1 MAALDQDDPDL
12 SGEDTDEEDQRGN
25 NNSSSRTEGTV
36 YDGSYEMVIERFSEK
51 KGRIVSDDFQV
62 SGHKWRLLYFPQGNN
77 VDCLS
82 LYLDAV
88 APEDASTWHRH
99 TKFRLTLKSVKGK
112 ADHSMD
118 ATHGFCPREHDWG
131 FTRFIPLNDL
141 RPNGDYVKNDAITL
155 IIETKVSQEFSGTGT
170 GGYYSSYNSRKE
182 TGYIG
187 IKNQGATC
195 YMNSLLQSLYHLSY
209 FRRVVYKMPYEVGTT
224 VTIPCALQTLFYR
237 LQTSSDPVNTK
248 ELTKSFG
255 WDDFESYH
263 QHDATEFNRVL
274 IDTLETK
281 MKGTSVEGTMEKLFR
296 GEFVNYIECVHVK
309 FASNR
314 PEYFYDL
321 QLPVEGC
328 KSVYDSFRNYVMP
341 ERMEGQNKYH
351 AEGFGLQE
359 AIKGIRF
366 KTFPDVLEL
375 NLNRFKHDF
384 YSDTIRKINDRFE
397 FYPVIDLKE
406 FAGANEEGISTVYHL
421 HAVLVHSGTMQ
432 GGHYYAFIRP
442 TLGPDWYRF
451 DDETV
456 RNASEKDAID
466 ENFGFTEDP
475 RNMRYNNPLMF
486 RKFSNAYML
495 IYVRDSRVKEVFEPI
510 KDDEI
515 PHYLIEKIEGEQI
528 AAKKRQQELAEA
540 HLFMHVSLV
549 TEENLRAH
557 DQEFYDLVRFP
568 DIPKLRVKKA
578 LTLGEFRKEQA
589 EKLNVIP
596 ERIRFWNWINR
607 KNKTTRV
614 QKPFSEDDLKKD
626 LDSLTENKTDLR
638 LFLEVSKR
646 TEAPYFDPFPKRP
659 EVKSG
664 IMFFKFYDVP
674 TQKLSYVGF
683 ALFER
688 SQQIKELMPAARELL
703 NFPADENIVFYE
715 EVKPDRIDPLSNVEK
730 SFQDAE
736 LMSGDI
742 IVVEKSYTPEEREKF
757 LVKNCCDYYDYL
769 LNRITVNFRSFK
781 DLTKDEFSLELM
793 KSMSF
798 LEVAR
803 RVGEKANWDPDK
815 IRFARDDP
823 SHHDAKLSSNI
834 DRTLDKML
842 FWAQPKNTL
851 YFDLMDITR
860 AEMEGKKSV
869 KITYLNYDTSIKE
882 VITLMV
888 DRQATISQLVAL
900 LEGKV
905 TLSGSKKI
913 RMFQLSSGYYGDPIK
928 SYKMEQA
935 IHTIYDLDYRPLYA
949 EEIPEE
955 ELNVQPGDK
964 LFPVSHFEIEYFRAT
979 AHGRPFHIVIHKGE
993 LISEVKA
1000 RIQARLK
1007 VPEGEFNNW
1016 KFALITDDRPKYPPA
1031 DQEFLKFDDGRVSY
1045 IGLEHPNRSSGK
1057 QQSKHG
1063 GGVERGIVIRDVEAK
1078 S

>member
-1 MAALDQDDPDL
+1 MAALDHDDQDL
-12 SGEDTDEEDQRGN
+12 SGDETDEEDQRSN
-25 NNSSSRTEGTV
+25 NNASYQPEGTV
-36 YDGSYEMVIERFSEK
+36 YDGSYELVIDRFSEK
-51 KGRIVSDDFQV
+51 KGRLVSEEFQI
-62 SGHKWRLLYFPQGNN
+62 SGHKWKLLYFPRGNN

-82 LYLDAV
+82 LYIDAV
-88 APEDASTWHRH
+88 PPEGTASWHRH
-99 TKFRLTLKSVKGK
+99 TKFRFTLKNVKGK

-131 FTRFIPLNDL
+131 FTRFIPLNEL
-141 RPNGDYVKNDAITL
+141 HPNGNFVKNDAIT
-155 IIETKVSQEFSGTGT
+155 IVIETKVSQEFSGTGV
-170 GGYYSSYNSRKE
+170 GGYYMSSYNSRKE

-209 FRRVVYKMPYEVGTT
+209 FRRVVYKMPYEAGST

-237 LQTSSDPVNTK
+237 LQTSSDSVSTK

-281 MKGTSVEGTMEKLFR
+281 MKGTAVEGTMEKLFR
-296 GEFVNYIECVHVK
+296 GEFINYIECVHVK

-314 PEYFYDL
+314 PEFFYDL

-328 KSVYDSFRNYVMP
+328 KTVYDSFRSYVMP
-341 ERMEGQNKYH
+341 ERMEGQNKYQ

-406 FAGANEEGISTVYHL
+406 FAGANEEGVSTVYHL

-442 TLGPDWYRF
+442 TLGPEWYRF
-451 DDETV
+451 DDENV
-456 RNASEKDAID
+456 RKATEKDAID

-475 RNMRYNNPLMF
+475 RNMRYNNPLMYK
-486 RKFSNAYML
+486 KFANAYML
-495 IYVRDSRVKEVFEPI
+495 IYVRDSRVKEIFEPI
-510 KDDEI
+510 KDEEI

-540 HLFMHVSLV
+540 HLYMQVSVV
-549 TEENLRAH
+549 TEDLLRAH
-557 DQEFYDLVRFP
+557 DQEFYDLIRFP
-568 DIPKLRVKKA
+568 DVPKLKVKKA
-578 LTLGEFRKEQA
+578 LTLGEFRQEEAAKINVVP
-589 EKLNVIP
+589 EK
-596 ERIRFWNWINR
+596 IRFWNWINR

-614 QKPFSEDDLKKD
+614 QKPYPEEDMKKN
-626 LDSLTENKTDLR
+626 LDSLTESKADLR
-638 LFLEVSKR
+638 LFMEVSKR
-646 TEAPYFDPFPKRP
+646 SEEPYFDPYPKRP
-659 EVKSG
+659 DVKSG

-674 TQKLSYVGF
+674 TQKLSYVGH

-688 SQQIKELMPAARELL
+688 SQQVKELMPVARELL
-703 NFPADENIVFYE
+703 NFPPEEDIAFYE
-715 EVKPDRIDPLSNVEK
+715 EVKPDRIEPLSNVEK
-730 SFQDAE
+730 TFLDCE

-742 IVVEKSYTPEEREKF
+742 IVVEKNYSPEEREKF

-781 DLTKDEFSLELM
+781 DLSKDEFSLELM
-793 KSMSF
+793 KSMTFS
-798 LEVAR
+798 EVAR
-803 RVGEKANWDPDK
+803 RVGEKTNWDPDK

-823 SHHDAKLSSNI
+823 SRHDSKISSSI

-842 FWAQPKNTL
+842 YWAQPKNTL
-851 YFDLMDITR
+851 YFDLMDVTR
-860 AEMEGKKSV
+860 AEMEGKKSLKV
-869 KITYLNYDTSIKE
+869 SFLNYDTTVKE
-882 VITLMV
+882 ELSLMI
-888 DRQATISQLVAL
+888 DRQATMAQLTAL
-900 LEGKV
+900 VESKV
-905 TLSGSKKI
+905 VLSGSKKV
-913 RMFQLSSGYYGDPIK
+913 RVFQLNNGYYGDLIK
-928 SYKMEQA
+928 VYKPEQA
-935 IHTIYDLDYRPLYA
+935 INTIYELDYRPIYA
-949 EEIPEE
+949 EEVPEE
-955 ELNVQPGDK
+955 ELNVQAGDK
-964 LFPVSHFEIEYFRAT
+964 IFAVSHYEIEYMRTNAY
-979 AHGRPFHIVIHKGE
+979 GKPFYIVVHAGE
-993 LISEVKA
+993 LISDVKA

-1007 VPEGEFNNW
+1007 VPESEFNNW
-1016 KFALITDDRPKYPPA
+1016 KFALVSDDRPKYVPA
-1031 DQEFLKFDDGRVSY
+1031 GTIKKKTFS
-1045 IGLEHPNRSSGK
+1045 
-1057 QQSKHG
+1057 
-1063 GGVERGIVIRDVEAK
+1063 
-1078 S
+1078 